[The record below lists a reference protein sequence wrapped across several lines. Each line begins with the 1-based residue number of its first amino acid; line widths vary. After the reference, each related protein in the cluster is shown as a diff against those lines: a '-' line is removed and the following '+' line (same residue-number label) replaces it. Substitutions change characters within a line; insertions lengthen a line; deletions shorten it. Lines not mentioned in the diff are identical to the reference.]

1 MQPTRQLILDYLR
14 SHGEATVR
22 ELGDYLELT
31 ATGVRQHLT
40 ILGQEDLVASREKR
54 GKVGRPALVYALS
67 SQGEATYPQSYDR
80 LAVSLLDEIRE
91 RHGAAAFQQLI
102 RGVAVRWAAP
112 HVAALTDA
120 SPEERLEA
128 ACQMLRDQNVIAD
141 WERVDG
147 AYLFHQRT
155 CPYPEVARHNAAVC
169 VIDVHCMREI
179 TGMDA
184 RLTEC
189 RVRGDEC
196 CTYRLEPSRIASI
209 R

>member
-1 MQPTRQLILDYLR
+1 MQATRQSILDYLR
-14 SHGEATVR
+14 RRGEATVR
-22 ELGDYLELT
+22 ELGDHLELT

-67 SQGEATYPQSYDR
+67 SRGEASYPQSYDL
-80 LAVSLLDEIRE
+80 LAGSLLDEIRE
-91 RHGAAAFQQLI
+91 RHGAAAFQQLV
-102 RGVAVRWAAP
+102 RGVAARWAEP
-112 HVAALTDA
+112 HLAALAGA

-128 ACQMLRDQNVIAD
+128 ACQMLRDRDVIAD
-141 WERVDG
+141 WERDNG
-147 AYLFHQRT
+147 AYLLHQRT
-155 CPYPEVARHNAAVC
+155 CPYPEVARQNAAVC

-179 TGMDA
+179 SGMDA

-196 CTYRLEPSRIASI
+196 CTYRFEPSRTALS